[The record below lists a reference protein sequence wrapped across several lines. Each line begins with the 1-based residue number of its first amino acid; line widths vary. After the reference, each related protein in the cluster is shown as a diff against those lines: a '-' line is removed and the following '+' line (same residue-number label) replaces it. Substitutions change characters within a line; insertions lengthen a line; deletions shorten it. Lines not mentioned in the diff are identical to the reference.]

1 MLDLLATEY
10 PDHAVMSE
18 ETSAEIERWD
28 EGWLWVVDPIDGTHN
43 YSQGNPNFAFNIA
56 LCHDGDPVLG
66 LTRSPAIGDEF
77 FATKGGG
84 LTVNGQPASVYD
96 VASIKDSVWGMD
108 MGYDDGRAAK
118 LLQIFVEVWPG
129 VQAVRLMGSAALGL
143 AFAACGRYDFFVHS
157 MLYPW
162 DVAAGIV
169 LVREGGG
176 NILTRD
182 GASVSI
188 QSQGVVAG
196 ANGPVAE
203 FLELTKGRDWR

>member
-1 MLDLLATEY
+1 
-10 PDHAVMSE
+10 
-18 ETSAEIERWD
+18 
-28 EGWLWVVDPIDGTHN
+28 
-43 YSQGNPNFAFNIA
+43 
-56 LCHDGDPVLG
+56 
-66 LTRSPAIGDEF
+66 
-77 FATKGGG
+77 
-84 LTVNGQPASVYD
+84 
-96 VASIKDSVWGMD
+96 
-108 MGYDDGRAAK
+108 MGYDDVRAAK

-143 AFAACGRYDFFVHS
+143 GFAACGRYDFFVHS

-169 LVREGGG
+169 LIREGGG

-182 GASVSI
+182 GAPVSI
-188 QSQGVVAG
+188 QSQSVVAG